1 MNRASAM
8 IRRRS
13 LLTVCAAG
21 FATLTLLAGCSPA
34 SNDAAG
40 GSDAAAGNPTTTLP
54 VIADPASAP
63 AVPSAGCGTAP
74 AAAITEER
82 REVAVADPDTGDNRW
97 YLVTTPPAHDG
108 TTPLPLVV
116 DFHGLTEGA
125 IVHALHSDLSAFAVA
140 NDFVVAFPQ
149 GTGEPLRWNA
159 LPTSAEQNLDGASD
173 LAYVD
178 AVLDQLEADLCI
190 DTSRVY
196 ATGLSNGAGMSSLLA
211 CTRANRFAAVAPV
224 AGLRPPLECD
234 ASTTTPVL
242 AIHGTIDPIL
252 IYNGGVGDLTSL
264 LGGAEIEQAPTAVID
279 GPGYP
284 AAARAW
290 AVHNGCATDPEVTT
304 IGDDVQHWVFD
315 CPAGSDVEFYVVID
329 GGHTWPGSE
338 FSRQIASI
346 AGPTTFTI
354 SANQVMWDFFTRQSL
369 AA

>member
-1 MNRASAM
+1 MV
-8 IRRRS
+8 RRRS
-13 LLTVCAAG
+13 LLTTCAVA
-21 FATLTLLAGCSPA
+21 ATALTMLAGCSSSTETGSDGA
-34 SNDAAG
+34 ADDAA
-40 GSDAAAGNPTTTLP
+40 TTSSLAT
-54 VIADPASAP
+54 ADPASAP

-74 AAAITEER
+74 GTAVTEER

-108 TTPLPLVV
+108 TTPVPLVL

-125 IVHALHSDLSAFAVA
+125 TVHALHSELSAFAVA

-149 GTGEPLRWNA
+149 GTGDPLRWNA
-159 LPTSAEQNLDGASD
+159 LPTSAEQNVDGTGD

-178 AVLDQLEADLCI
+178 AVLDQLENDLCI

-211 CTRANRFAAVAPV
+211 CARPDRFAAVAPI

-234 ASTTTPVL
+234 AATTTPVL
-242 AIHGTIDPIL
+242 SIHGTIDPIL
-252 IYNGGVGDLTSL
+252 IYNGGVGDLNSL
-264 LGGAEIEQAPTAVID
+264 LGGAGIEATPAAVID

-290 AVHNGCATDPEVTT
+290 ATHNGCAPDPVVTAV
-304 IGDDVQHWVFD
+304 GDDVQHWVFD
-315 CPAGSDVEFYVVID
+315 CPSSSDVEFYVVID

-338 FSRQIASI
+338 FSRQIANI
-346 AGPTTFTI
+346 VGPTTFTI
-354 SANQVMWDFFTRQSL
+354 SANQVMWDFFTRQRL
-369 AA
+369 ATS

>member
-1 MNRASAM
+1 MNSPTVM
-8 IRRRS
+8 VRRRS
-13 LLTVCAAG
+13 LLVAG
-21 FATLTLLAGCSPA
+21 AVVVTTMALLAGCSTS
-34 SNDAAG
+34 SNDA
-40 GSDAAAGNPTTTLP
+40 SDNAAAGDDPTATTAP
-54 VIADPASAP
+54 VVADPASAP
-63 AVPSAGCGTAP
+63 PVASAGCGTAAD
-74 AAAITEER
+74 AAVTEDR
-82 REVAVADPDTGDNRW
+82 REVAIADPDTGDNRW

-108 TTPLPLVV
+108 TTPLPLVL

-125 IVHALHSDLSAFAVA
+125 NVHAVHSDLSSFAIA
-140 NDFVVAFPQ
+140 NDFVVAFPH

-234 ASTTTPVL
+234 AATTTPVL

-264 LGGAEIEQAPTAVID
+264 LGGAEIEQAPAAVID

-315 CPAGSDVEFYVVID
+315 CPAGSDVEFFVVVD

-354 SANQVMWDFFTRQSL
+354 SANEVMWEFFTRQRL
-369 AA
+369 AV